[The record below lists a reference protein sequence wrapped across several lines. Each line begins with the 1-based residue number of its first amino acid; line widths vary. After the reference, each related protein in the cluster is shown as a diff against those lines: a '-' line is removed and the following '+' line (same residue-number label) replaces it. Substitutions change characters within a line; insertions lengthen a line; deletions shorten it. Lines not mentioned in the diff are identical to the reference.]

1 MNNPVLPHSLSHPD
15 VKIDDLSKVEQL
27 KRDSRGL
34 RGSLSAELAEPTS
47 AFSEPMT
54 QLLKFHGMYQQD
66 NRDDR
71 KRGAD
76 GKMQKSHSL
85 MIRGRIPGGR
95 LTAEQ
100 YLKLDE
106 LAGLYGQGSLRL
118 TTRQSIQY
126 HGVLKSDSKE
136 LLKGI
141 RDVVLSTIAACG
153 DVVRNVTQ
161 ALNPT
166 KDPELALIDAI
177 ADRISSH
184 FEPQSGAYAE
194 VWLDGE
200 PVEFEEKLEPI
211 YGAQYLPRKFKIG
224 VTITGNNTLDL
235 FTNDMGIA
243 ATLKNG
249 TIDGYYFYAGGG
261 LGKTHRNAD
270 TYPRLASPLGW
281 VPEKALIAV
290 SEAIITT
297 QRDFG
302 DRKDRKHARL
312 KYLIEEQGVDWFRSE
327 VERRS
332 GYTFELREEP
342 VWKNPEYLGWQEALD
357 GTLSL
362 GLHIL
367 AGRIKDF
374 DRKPLRSAIREVVE
388 QYRPDIQ
395 ITADQD
401 LILTGISKEHQ
412 KAIEAHF
419 EGQGISLSPKGSL
432 YHRALACPALPTCGL
447 AITEAERFLP
457 SVLDTLQKPLDEL
470 GLPAPSIRMTG
481 CPNGCAR
488 PYSAEIGLVGRS
500 LGMYALYLGGSIEGT
515 RLASEITDSLKA
527 EHLEEAGRMLF
538 SAWKQERI
546 HADEAFGDFAHRKG
560 TQALQELLSPLLKAP
575 VRAE

>member
-1 MNNPVLPHSLSHPD
+1 MKDFTLPNSLSDP
-15 VKIDDLSKVEQL
+15 VCKIEDLSRVEQL

-34 RGSLSAELAEPTS
+34 RGTLAAELSDPS
-47 AFSEPMT
+47 PAFSEPMT
-54 QLLKFHGMYQQD
+54 QILKFHGIYQQD

-71 KRGAD
+71 KRGPD
-76 GKMQKSHSL
+76 GKMQKSYSL
-85 MIRGRIPGGR
+85 MVRGRIPGGR
-95 LTAEQ
+95 LKAGQ

-118 TTRQSIQY
+118 TTRQSVQF
-126 HGVLKSDSKE
+126 HGVLKSNAKE
-136 LLKGI
+136 LLTGI
-141 RDVVLSTIAACG
+141 RDAVLSTIAACG

-161 ALNPT
+161 AINPT
-166 KDPELALIDAI
+166 KDPVLALLDPI

-194 VWLDGE
+194 IWLDGE
-200 PVEFEEKLEPI
+200 PVSFEETHEPI
-211 YGAQYLPRKFKIG
+211 YGSQYLPRKFKIG
-224 VTITGNNTLDL
+224 VTIAGNNSIDL

-243 ATLKNG
+243 ATLRDG
-249 TIDGYYFYAGGG
+249 AIDGFYFYAGGG
-261 LGKTHRNAD
+261 LGKTHRNAE

-281 VPEKALIAV
+281 VPEEALIPVA
-290 SEAIITT
+290 SAIVTA

-342 VWKNPEYLGWQEALD
+342 VWKNPEYLGWHTATD

-374 DRKPLRSAIREVVE
+374 ENRPLRRAIREAVE
-388 QYRPDIQ
+388 RFQPDIQ
-395 ITADQD
+395 ITPDQD
-401 LILTGISKEHQ
+401 LILTGISKED
-412 KAIEAHF
+412 KEDVESHF
-419 EGQGISLSPKGSL
+419 NGYGISLSPKGSL

-457 SVLDTLQKPLDEL
+457 SVLVALQKPLDEL
-470 GLPAPSIRMTG
+470 GLPAPTIRMTG

-500 LGMYALYLGGSIEGT
+500 ANLYALYLGGNTEGT

-527 EHLEEAGRMLF
+527 DQIEQAGRLLF
-538 SAWKQERI
+538 TAWKQERL
-546 HADEAFGDFAHRKG
+546 HAGESFGDFAHRKG
-560 TQALQELLSPLLKAP
+560 VQAMQELISPLLDSKSDD
-575 VRAE
+575 